1 MIFKLSMEFNDS
13 GEVSSLS
20 CRGVE
25 FIAPGRSCE
34 LFILQLRDEHGVP
47 LRLSSR
53 RFTKVEMLCSNRTYT
68 LLFSGCTQ
76 LPEALVNVTAELGAD
91 TISWT
96 IAGDTGSSG
105 FRWEWVDFPRIRMR
119 EIPDGKYLLP
129 FAEGALVEDLK
140 KRNQKGFFSPEYA
153 EYPMTGVSSF
163 YPGPAAMQF
172 EAFYTPECGI
182 GFYCFDPAHTPKTV
196 DMVADLDG
204 GVCLMLQHF
213 TGGENRLAGKVVF
226 AAFHGDWQDAA
237 EIYRKWMER
246 SDPSLP
252 RPLEERMPEWFRESP
267 VLLIYPVKGRGLDLG
282 GMEPNEYFPYAN
294 ALPVVE
300 GFQERWQ
307 SPVMPLLMHWEGT
320 APWAPPYIWP
330 PYGGEAMLREFIQ
343 KLHRNGNFAGL
354 YGSGIAWTQRS
365 KIDLRYE
372 CFDRFED
379 EHVADEIC
387 IGPAGETCSRV
398 CQGQRMGY
406 DLCPAR
412 QFTRR
417 TVCGE
422 IASAAGVG
430 VDYLQY
436 FDQNQGGAAPLCY
449 SRRHVHPDIPGAW
462 QTAAMQTLLEDAAQ
476 AAGRTV
482 LGCENGAAEPYL
494 KRCMLNDLRNHLA
507 WGTNGMPVPLYSYLF
522 HEYVSGF
529 SGNGV
534 SLSNWVDVEQTP
546 FFLQWSLAWNF
557 ACGNLLSVVLKDHGT
572 IHWHWALPW
581 SAEAPDQ
588 EPLLTLIRNLNQWR
602 RGAAAAYL
610 VAGRMVKTPE
620 NVSTF
625 RTIHLKHRP
634 SCRVPAVI
642 VSAWE
647 SHGKHA
653 VILVNYGSEAESCR
667 IRCGGMA
674 AGTAVSREK
683 RVRVEGEEL
692 SFDVPPL
699 DMILLELEPI
709 PASAAMLCEEA
720 VLL

>member
-1 MIFKLSMEFNDS
+1 
-13 GEVSSLS
+13 
-20 CRGVE
+20 
-25 FIAPGRSCE
+25 
-34 LFILQLRDEHGVP
+34 
-47 LRLSSR
+47 
-53 RFTKVEMLCSNRTYT
+53 
-68 LLFSGCTQ
+68 
-76 LPEALVNVTAELGAD
+76 
-91 TISWT
+91 
-96 IAGDTGSSG
+96 
-105 FRWEWVDFPRIRMR
+105 
-119 EIPDGKYLLP
+119 
-129 FAEGALVEDLK
+129 
-140 KRNQKGFFSPEYA
+140 
-153 EYPMTGVSSF
+153 
-163 YPGPAAMQF
+163 
-172 EAFYTPECGI
+172 
-182 GFYCFDPAHTPKTV
+182 
-196 DMVADLDG
+196 
-204 GVCLMLQHF
+204 
-213 TGGENRLAGKVVF
+213 
-226 AAFHGDWQDAA
+226 
-237 EIYRKWMER
+237 
-246 SDPSLP
+246 
-252 RPLEERMPEWFRESP
+252 
-267 VLLIYPVKGRGLDLG
+267 
-282 GMEPNEYFPYAN
+282 
-294 ALPVVE
+294 
-300 GFQERWQ
+300 
-307 SPVMPLLMHWEGT
+307 
-320 APWAPPYIWP
+320 
-330 PYGGEAMLREFIQ
+330 
-343 KLHRNGNFAGL
+343 
-354 YGSGIAWTQRS
+354 
-365 KIDLRYE
+365 
-372 CFDRFED
+372 
-379 EHVADEIC
+379 
-387 IGPAGETCSRV
+387 
-398 CQGQRMGY
+398 MGY

-534 SLSNWVDVEQTP
+534 CLSNWVDVEQTP